1 MSYDDMMLNTER
13 TMNLKRIKRTYYL
26 LISLFWLATSLP
38 AALLVL
44 LMQARGLDL
53 FQVGVVS

>member
-1 MSYDDMMLNTER
+1 
-13 TMNLKRIKRTYYL
+13 MNLKRIKRTYYL